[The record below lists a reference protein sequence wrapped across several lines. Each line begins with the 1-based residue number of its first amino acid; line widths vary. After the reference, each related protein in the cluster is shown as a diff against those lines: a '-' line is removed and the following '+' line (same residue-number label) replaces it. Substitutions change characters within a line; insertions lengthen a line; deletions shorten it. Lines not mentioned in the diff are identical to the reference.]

1 MVNNQACINCVFSGM
16 CVAEA
21 KLKPF
26 TEEAKKDLGLTLN
39 FVTCERYITPQEQED
54 QQ

>member
-39 FVTCERYITPQEQED
+39 FVACERYITPQEQEG